1 MDHENSLECLSAN
14 AGKQTKK
21 LGEKKASR
29 RKAEK
34 KEPESRGLWIQKRNT
49 GEERKAMDAKSRK
62 KWPESRRRWVNLLG
76 VGGGDAIAET
86 IGGNGILERRG
97 GGGRVGLVMNGEEDG
112 SYYGGIQCLCALEKD
127 N

>member
-1 MDHENSLECLSAN
+1 MRLKDDIWKPIN
-14 AGKQTKK
+14 
-21 LGEKKASR
+21 
-29 RKAEK
+29 
-34 KEPESRGLWIQKRNT
+34 PQKHSYYH
-49 GEERKAMDAKSRK
+49 GP
-62 KWPESRRRWVNLLG
+62 PESRRRWVNLLG